1 MKINCGFIISTPII
15 SNVKGLMVA
24 LSKNPNFNLV
34 TCFDINVV
42 SKSKNKIE
50 NDFDNIENL
59 KIISANEF
67 SELKKFYIFSNTP
80 YFHMIKN
87 IDTKK
92 LLVNNKFLGVSY
104 AYHIHKQLYDIIYD
118 SIYYNNFYATFH
130 ECPENYNDFISYYL
144 KKNKNFNVSSA
155 HLSGSTKI
163 QYLKNS
169 SILEKIFNN
178 DNKTILFS
186 FRWETFSKNYTGD
199 KYMNYFLTFIKQNLN
214 INFIYRPH
222 PLSDY
227 QKLLKFKNENYYVD
241 YENDSKNSFD
251 SSDILI
257 SDLSTLISDYFIYTK
272 KPVILM
278 KSENLLDDILNSFGK
293 KIIEGIYVI
302 NDENELN
309 KNLISLLNNT
319 DKKKDIREQ
328 IASELDIYDAN
339 NYIIEFM
346 KNDFHNNKTVD
357 NLNNQYWNIF
367 YKKNNITELHK
378 PSNFA
383 EFIVEYLK
391 KNDIIGAHGAV
402 ETNGTNGTNK
412 KNKLLEFGCGNGRDL
427 ILFKEYFNVVGLD
440 TSIQVKELLKEK
452 NIDVIINSMTLF
464 DDYSYDLYYSR
475 FSLHA
480 INIDEINVFLLNI
493 KKMKPKSLFF
503 IETRSIKET
512 KFENNDYYEC
522 DFKSPI
528 GDLHKRTLLNIRYI
542 KNKIVDSFEIIY
554 EADTNNFAIYKDE
567 NPCVIRLI
575 LKKK

>member
-1 MKINCGFIISTPII
+1 MKINCGFIIVTPII
-15 SNVKGLMVA
+15 SNVKGLIIA
-24 LSKNPNFNLV
+24 LSKNSIFNLV
-34 TCFDINVV
+34 ICFDIKVI
-42 SKSKNKIE
+42 SKSKNNIK

-59 KIISANEF
+59 QIISAKEF

-80 YFHMIKN
+80 YFDFIKN
-87 IDTKK
+87 IDIKK
-92 LLVNNKFLGVSY
+92 LLVNNKFLNVSY
-104 AYHIHKQLYDIIYD
+104 AYHIHKQLYNIIYNSLD
-118 SIYYNNFYATFH
+118 YNNFYATFH

-144 KKNKNFNVSSA
+144 KNNKNFDVSSA

-169 SILEKIFNN
+169 SILKKLFNN
-178 DNKTILFS
+178 ENKTILFS
-186 FRWETFSKNYTGD
+186 FRWETCTNNYTGD

-227 QKLLKFKNENYYVD
+227 QKLLKFENENYYVD
-241 YENDSKNSFD
+241 YENDSKNAFD

-309 KNLISLLNNT
+309 KNLILLLNNT
-319 DKKKDIREQ
+319 DEKKDIREQ

-346 KNDFHNNKTVD
+346 KNDFHNKSVD

-367 YKKNNITELHK
+367 YKKNNITEVNK

-391 KNDIIGAHGAV
+391 KNDIIGEQIAA
-402 ETNGTNGTNK
+402 GTNK
-412 KNKLLEFGCGNGRDL
+412 NNKLLEFGCGNGRDL
-427 ILFKEYFNVVGLD
+427 ILFKKYFNVVGLD
-440 TSIQVKELLKEK
+440 TSIQV
-452 NIDVIINSMTLF
+452 
-464 DDYSYDLYYSR
+464 
-475 FSLHA
+475 
-480 INIDEINVFLLNI
+480 
-493 KKMKPKSLFF
+493 
-503 IETRSIKET
+503 
-512 KFENNDYYEC
+512 
-522 DFKSPI
+522 
-528 GDLHKRTLLNIRYI
+528 
-542 KNKIVDSFEIIY
+542 
-554 EADTNNFAIYKDE
+554 
-567 NPCVIRLI
+567 
-575 LKKK
+575 

>member
-1 MKINCGFIISTPII
+1 MKINCGFIIVTPII
-15 SNVKGLMVA
+15 SNVKGLIIA
-24 LSKNPNFNLV
+24 LSKNSIFNLV
-34 TCFDINVV
+34 ICFDIKVI
-42 SKSKNKIE
+42 SKSKNNIK

-59 KIISANEF
+59 QIISAKEF

-80 YFHMIKN
+80 YFDFIKN
-87 IDTKK
+87 IDIKK
-92 LLVNNKFLGVSY
+92 LLVNNKFLNVSY
-104 AYHIHKQLYDIIYD
+104 ACHIHKQLYNIIYNSLD
-118 SIYYNNFYATFH
+118 YNNFYATFH

-144 KKNKNFNVSSA
+144 KNNKNFDVSSA

-169 SILEKIFNN
+169 SILKKLFNN
-178 DNKTILFS
+178 ENKTILFS
-186 FRWETFSKNYTGD
+186 FRWETCTNNYTGD

-227 QKLLKFKNENYYVD
+227 QKLLKFENENYYVD
-241 YENDSKNSFD
+241 YENDSKNAFD

-309 KNLISLLNNT
+309 KNLILLLNNT
-319 DKKKDIREQ
+319 DEKKDIREQ

-346 KNDFHNNKTVD
+346 KNDFHNKSVD

-367 YKKNNITELHK
+367 YKKNNITEVNK

-391 KNDIIGAHGAV
+391 KNDIIGEQIAA
-402 ETNGTNGTNK
+402 GTNK
-412 KNKLLEFGCGNGRDL
+412 NNKLLEFGCGNGRDL
-427 ILFKEYFNVVGLD
+427 ILFKKYFNVVGLD
-440 TSIQVKELLKEK
+440 TSIQVKQLLKEK
-452 NIDVIINSMTLF
+452 NIDVIIDSMTLF
-464 DDYSYDLYYSR
+464 HDYSYDLYYSR

-480 INIDEINVFLLNI
+480 INIDEINIFLLNI
-493 KKMKPKSLFF
+493 KNMKPNSLFF
-503 IETRSIKET
+503 IETRSIKGS
-512 KFENNDYYEC
+512 KFQNNDYYEC
-522 DFKSPI
+522 DFKSTI
-528 GDLHKRTLLNIRYI
+528 GDSHKRTLLNIRYI

-554 EADTNNFAIYKDE
+554 EADTNNVAIYKNE
-567 NPCVIRLI
+567 NPYVIRLI